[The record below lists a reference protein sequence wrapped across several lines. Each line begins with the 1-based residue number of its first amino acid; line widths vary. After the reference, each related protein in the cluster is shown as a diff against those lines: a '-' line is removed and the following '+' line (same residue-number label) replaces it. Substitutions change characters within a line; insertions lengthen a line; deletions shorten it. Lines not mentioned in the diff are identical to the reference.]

1 MIVYPTKIDQPS
13 GWFAIHLHP
22 NKLWVENS
30 ARFVKFFKAIS
41 LATSLVLSTSA
52 FSATWKIAVGDG
64 GGSAQEALVPK
75 HNEDDR
81 LNLLELR

>member
-30 ARFVKFFKAIS
+30 ARFVKTAHVHTAGILDALSCSHALS
-41 LATSLVLSTSA
+41 LEQYFDIFNREIQTRNQQQRHQCR
-52 FSATWKIAVGDG
+52 KHH
-64 GGSAQEALVPK
+64 PK
-75 HNEDDR
+75 C
-81 LNLLELR
+81 